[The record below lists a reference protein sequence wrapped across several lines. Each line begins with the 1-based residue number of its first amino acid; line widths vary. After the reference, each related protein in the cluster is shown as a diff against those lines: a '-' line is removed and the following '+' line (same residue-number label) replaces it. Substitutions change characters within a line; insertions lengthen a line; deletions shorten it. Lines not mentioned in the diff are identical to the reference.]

1 MTADLHTHILPGMD
15 DGARTVEESLVLLRK
30 EQESGVDTVALTS
43 HFRTD
48 KESVESYVARR
59 NKAFQT
65 LQQAV
70 EAEGLP
76 IRLIPAAEVMYSSTL
91 LEMDPTGLCYAGTNT
106 LLIELLPHV
115 FPAGFDRFLFEI
127 GTRGYTILI
136 AHVDR
141 YPYLM
146 ESPHI
151 LTQWVK
157 QGCYCHINASAV
169 LHDRKMLSFAT
180 AAIRHGLV
188 HLIASDTHSITKR
201 PPLLQEA
208 FAMMQKRCG
217 SETVKEIQENPKL
230 LLTGRKLIAPPPTE
244 MKKRFGRYI

>member
-48 KESVESYVARR
+48 KETIEHYVTRR
-59 NKAFQT
+59 AQALHT

-70 EAEGLP
+70 TAEGLS

-91 LEMDPTGLCYAGTNT
+91 LDMDPRDLCYAGTNT
-106 LLIELLPHV
+106 LLIELLPHL
-115 FPAGFDRFLFEI
+115 FPAGFEQFLFEM
-127 GTRGYTILI
+127 GTRGYSILI

-188 HLIASDTHSITKR
+188 HLIASDTHSVTKR

-208 FAMMQKRCG
+208 FALLKKRCG
-217 SETVKEIQENPKL
+217 SESVKGIQENPKL
-230 LLTGRKLIAPPPTE
+230 LLAGRKLIAPSPTE
-244 MKKRFGRYI
+244 MKKRFGKYV